1 MNRPEL
7 LQTEISN
14 TKFNTITESKNRV
27 RIKNCKTVMAL

>member
-14 TKFNTITESKNRV
+14 TKLNTMIESKKKV
-27 RIKNCKTVMAL
+27 